1 MDALWVIISFIGILV
16 SFLFLWRVTKSFFI
30 PSLDIIARKWRM
42 SSNMAG
48 ATLMAAGSSAP
59 ELAIA
64 IVAVLRPGEHLEIG
78 LGTIIG
84 SAVFNMLV
92 IIGVVA
98 VIKRTVLK
106 WQPIARDLLSYFITI
121 FLLTYI
127 MLNGS
132 IDIYESLLLLAFYIL
147 YIVFVFFYQKIFPYK
162 TIPEKV
168 IEEQPT
174 IKRSSNFSMI
184 FNPIDLFIHKTFPT
198 KRYFWLIFFVS
209 ILIISGLSIVLVES
223 TIIISEVF
231 RIPEI
236 FIAITI
242 IAVGTSI
249 PDLISSAIV
258 ARQGRGEMAIS
269 NAVGSNVFDILIG
282 IGLPSLIFLLI
293 NSGTI
298 SVDNQ
303 WLLPSVSVLFG
314 SIIIIFVF
322 LLISRWKLGIKAGV
336 SLLIIYLLYLI
347 WVVRDV
353 WMLSGS

>member
-16 SFLFLWRVTKSFFI
+16 SFLFLWRVTESFFI

-121 FLLTYI
+121 IVLSLI

-132 IDIYESLLLLAFYIL
+132 IGLLESLGLLFVYML
-147 YIVFVFFYQKIFPYK
+147 YIVFVFFYQKILPYK
-162 TIPEKV
+162 IKPDEVVEERATPENQSLIVRK
-168 IEEQPT
+168 
-174 IKRSSNFSMI
+174 IKPVDRFLHW
-184 FNPIDLFIHKTFPT
+184 LFPDEK
-198 KRYFWLIFFVS
+198 YFLAVFFIS
-209 ILIISGLSIVLVES
+209 ILIISGLSIILVES
-223 TIIISEVF
+223 TIIISEAIG
-231 RIPEI
+231 IPEI

-269 NAVGSNVFDILIG
+269 NAVGSNVFDILVG
-282 IGLPSLIFLLI
+282 IGLPVLIFLLI
-293 NSGTI
+293 NGGTI
-298 SVDNQ
+298 VVENERYI
-303 WLLPSVSVLFG
+303 PSIVVLFG

-322 LLISRWKLGIKAGV
+322 LMINRWKLGIKAGIL
-336 SLLIIYLLYLI
+336 LLIIYLLFI
-347 WVVRDV
+347 AWEIR
-353 WMLSGS
+353 MLSGS

>member
-1 MDALWVIISFIGILV
+1 MGAWWVILSFIGILF
-16 SFLFLWRVTKSFFI
+16 SFLFLWRITESFFI
-30 PSLDIIARKWRM
+30 PSLDIIAGKLRM

-98 VIKRTVLK
+98 MVKKVVLN

-121 FLLTYI
+121 ILLFLI

-132 IDIYESLLLLAFYIL
+132 ISLIESLLLLVFYLL
-147 YIVFVFFYQKIFPYK
+147 YIVFIVYYQKIFPYK
-162 TIPEKV
+162 TITENM
-168 IEEQPT
+168 IDEQPVSN
-174 IKRSSNFSMI
+174 KRSPISRLFHPFNTMI
-184 FNPIDLFIHKTFPT
+184 LCVFPLERFYLLLFFLSI
-198 KRYFWLIFFVS
+198 IF
-209 ILIISGLSIVLVES
+209 ISGFSIILVES
-223 TIIISEVF
+223 TIIISEVIH
-231 RIPEI
+231 IPEF

-242 IAVGTSI
+242 IAIGTSI

-269 NAVGSNVFDILIG
+269 NAVGSNVFDILVG
-282 IGLPSLIFLLI
+282 IGLPVLIFILI
-293 NSGTI
+293 NGGATVVNNEGYI
-298 SVDNQ
+298 
-303 WLLPSVSVLFG
+303 PSIIVLFG
-314 SIIIIFVF
+314 SIIIIF
-322 LLISRWKLGIKAGV
+322 LYLMINRWKLGIKAGIL
-336 SLLIIYLLYLI
+336 LLIIYLLFIAWEIRMY
-347 WVVRDV
+347 
-353 WMLSGS
+353 S

>member
-1 MDALWVIISFIGILV
+1 
-16 SFLFLWRVTKSFFI
+16 
-30 PSLDIIARKWRM
+30 
-42 SSNMAG
+42 MAG

-64 IVAVLRPGEHLEIG
+64 MFAVLRPGEHLEIG

-98 VIKRTVLK
+98 VIKKAVLR

-121 FLLTYI
+121 ILLSLI
-127 MLNGS
+127 MLNGN
-132 IDIYESLLLLAFYIL
+132 IGLLESLALLALYLL

-162 TIPEKV
+162 IKPDEVVEERATPEQLSFISRKSIPVEKSL
-168 IEEQPT
+168 Q
-174 IKRSSNFSMI
+174 R
-184 FNPIDLFIHKTFPT
+184 LFPVK
-198 KRYFWLIFFVS
+198 KYFLPLFFIS
-209 ILIISGLSIVLVES
+209 ILIISGLSIILVES
-223 TIIISEVF
+223 TIIISEAIG
-231 RIPEI
+231 IPEI

-282 IGLPSLIFLLI
+282 IGLPALIFLLI
-293 NSGTI
+293 NGGAI
-298 SVDNQ
+298 VVDNKGY
-303 WLLPSVSVLFG
+303 LPSIIVLFA
-314 SIIIIFVF
+314 SIIIIFLF
-322 LLISRWKLGIKAGV
+322 LMINRWKLGIKAGIL
-336 SLLIIYLLYLI
+336 LLIVYLLYI
-347 WVVRDV
+347 AWEIR
-353 WMLSGS
+353 MLSGS